1 MKWPIYKIN
10 DICKV
15 SGGKRLPKG
24 HQFVDSKTKH
34 PYIRITDM
42 SFDSLS
48 TDALLYITEETFKHI
63 SRYTISKDDIYIS
76 IAGTIGYVG
85 KIPEFIDGANLTE
98 NCAKLSEFSDEINMD
113 YLLYYLRSP
122 RGNGELLVRK
132 GGASQPKLALERIK
146 TVPVP
151 VPPINIQSRIA
162 NILSAYDD
170 LIQNNKKQIKLLEE
184 AAMRLYTE
192 WFVNMRFPGYEN
204 TKIIDG
210 VPEGW
215 EKCNLGLYAK
225 VKSGYAFKSSWWKHN
240 GVPVIKIKD
249 IQDNT
254 VNLSQLDCVDISNAN
269 KAIDF
274 KVVAGDL
281 LIAMTGATTGKIA
294 IVPIADDMLVNQ
306 RVGKF
311 FLGENPIAKLPFLYS
326 TLQEANSHN
335 WALNFANG
343 SAQPNISPTQ
353 IESLEILFS
362 ERFVSLYNEKM
373 QPYFESIIKLRRLIN
388 RAQQARDKL
397 LPKLMSGEIEV

>member
-1 MKWPIYKIN
+1 MTIIRYILSSEFCESVRDGTHDTPKQTNSGYRLVTSKHIKNGQINSDEGYFISEKDFKKIN
-10 DICKV
+10 ER
-15 SGGKRLPKG
+15 SL
-24 HQFVDSKTKH
+24 VDQW
-34 PYIRITDM
+34 DVLM
-42 SFDSLS
+42 SM
-48 TDALLYITEETFKHI
+48 I
-63 SRYTISKDDIYIS
+63 
-76 IAGTIGYVG
+76 GTIGEAAIVKDQPKYAIKNVALFKCG
-85 KIPEFIDGANLTE
+85 DELK
-98 NCAKLSEFSDEINMD
+98 AKW
-113 YLLYYLRSP
+113 LYYFLCSP
-122 RGNGELLVRK
+122 EGK
-132 GGASQPKLALERIK
+132 GQLFSNQKGASQQFVSLTQLRNLQI
-146 TVPVP
+146 
-151 VPPINIQSRIA
+151 PIRDQSTMKKITD
-162 NILSAYDD
+162 ILSAYDY
-170 LIQNNKKQIKLLEE
+170 LIENNQKQIRLLEE
-184 AAMRLYTE
+184 AAMRLYKE
-192 WFVNMRFPGYEN
+192 WFVKLRFPGYET
-204 TKIIDG
+204 TKIVDG

>member
-1 MKWPIYKIN
+1 MTINRYILSSEFCESVRDGTHDTPKQTNSGYRLVTSKHIKNGQINSDEGYFISEKDFKKIN
-10 DICKV
+10 ER
-15 SGGKRLPKG
+15 SL
-24 HQFVDSKTKH
+24 VDQW
-34 PYIRITDM
+34 DVLM
-42 SFDSLS
+42 SM
-48 TDALLYITEETFKHI
+48 I
-63 SRYTISKDDIYIS
+63 
-76 IAGTIGYVG
+76 GTIGEAAIVKDQPKYAIKNVALFKCG
-85 KIPEFIDGANLTE
+85 DELK
-98 NCAKLSEFSDEINMD
+98 AKW
-113 YLLYYLRSP
+113 LYYFLCSP
-122 RGNGELLVRK
+122 EGK
-132 GGASQPKLALERIK
+132 GQLFSNQKGASQQFVSLTQLRNLQI
-146 TVPVP
+146 
-151 VPPINIQSRIA
+151 PIRDQSTMKKITD
-162 NILSAYDD
+162 ILSAYDY
-170 LIQNNKKQIKLLEE
+170 LIENNQKQIRLLEE
-184 AAMRLYTE
+184 AAMRLYKE
-192 WFVNMRFPGYEN
+192 WFVKLRFPGYET
-204 TKIIDG
+204 TKIVDG

>member
-1 MKWPIYKIN
+1 MTINRYILSSEFCESVRDGTHDTPKRTNSGYRLVTSKHIKNGQINSDEGYFISVEDFNKIN
-10 DICKV
+10 ERSLVEQWDV
-15 SGGKRLPKG
+15 L
-24 HQFVDSKTKH
+24 
-34 PYIRITDM
+34 M
-42 SFDSLS
+42 SM
-48 TDALLYITEETFKHI
+48 I
-63 SRYTISKDDIYIS
+63 
-76 IAGTIGYVG
+76 GTIGEAAIVKDQPKYAIKNVALFKCG
-85 KIPEFIDGANLTE
+85 DELK
-98 NCAKLSEFSDEINMD
+98 AKW
-113 YLLYYLRSP
+113 LYYFLCSP
-122 RGNGELLVRK
+122 EGK
-132 GGASQPKLALERIK
+132 GQLFSNQKGASQQFVSLTQLRNLQI
-146 TVPVP
+146 
-151 VPPINIQSRIA
+151 PIRDQSTMKKITD
-162 NILSAYDD
+162 ILSAYDY
-170 LIQNNKKQIKLLEE
+170 LIENNQKQIRLLEE
-184 AAMRLYTE
+184 AAMRLYKE
-192 WFVNMRFPGYEN
+192 WFVKLRFPGYET
-204 TKIIDG
+204 TKIVDG

>member
-1 MKWPIYKIN
+1 MKLG
-10 DICKV
+10 DIIV
-15 SGGKRLPKG
+15 ANYGK
-24 HQFVDSKTKH
+24 
-34 PYIRITDM
+34 
-42 SFDSLS
+42 SLV
-48 TDALLYITEETFKHI
+48 E
-63 SRYTISKDDIYIS
+63 R
-76 IAGTIGYVG
+76 
-85 KIPEFIDGANLTE
+85 
-98 NCAKLSEFSDEINMD
+98 
-113 YLLYYLRSP
+113 
-122 RGNGELLVRK
+122 
-132 GGASQPKLALERIK
+132 ERIK
-146 TVPVP
+146 GPIPVYGSSGLTGWHNTALCNSEAIIVGRKGNVGAVHYTQGPFYCIDTTYYILPSDNVNFKYLYYNLIYQKLGNLNDGSPVP
-151 VPPINIQSRIA
+151 GLKRDNLYDRDINLPDAAKQQRIA
-162 NILSAYDD
+162 GILSAYDN
-170 LIQNNKKQIKLLEE
+170 LIDNNQKQIKLLEE
-184 AAMRLYTE
+184 AAMRLYKE
-192 WFVNMRFPGYEN
+192 WFVNLRFPGYEN

>member
-1 MKWPIYKIN
+1 MTINRYILSSEFCESVRDGTHDTPKQTNSGYRLVTSKHIKNGQINSDEGYFISEKDFKKIN
-10 DICKV
+10 ERSLVEQWDV
-15 SGGKRLPKG
+15 L
-24 HQFVDSKTKH
+24 
-34 PYIRITDM
+34 M
-42 SFDSLS
+42 SM
-48 TDALLYITEETFKHI
+48 I
-63 SRYTISKDDIYIS
+63 
-76 IAGTIGYVG
+76 GTIGEAAIVKDQPKYAIKNVALFKCG
-85 KIPEFIDGANLTE
+85 DELK
-98 NCAKLSEFSDEINMD
+98 AKW
-113 YLLYYLRSP
+113 LYYFLCSP
-122 RGNGELLVRK
+122 EGK
-132 GGASQPKLALERIK
+132 GQLFSNQKGASQQFVSLTQLRNLQI
-146 TVPVP
+146 
-151 VPPINIQSRIA
+151 PIRDQSTMKKITD
-162 NILSAYDD
+162 ILSAYDY
-170 LIQNNKKQIKLLEE
+170 LIENNQKQIRLLEE
-184 AAMRLYTE
+184 AAMRLYKE
-192 WFVNMRFPGYEN
+192 WFVNLRFPGYEN